1 MPKQLKIF
9 FNYFLVPALMLWLC
23 INIYHQITNQQ
34 NNAKSWAQIKLAFY
48 GPQTWKIII
57 AVLLMFVNW
66 AIEAIKWKK
75 LIAPLQKISFWE
87 AYKATFAGTSFA
99 ANTPNRMG
107 EYFGRM
113 IYIDEGKR
121 LQSIPLTI
129 TGSFSQ
135 LLVTLSFGC
144 IGLFFFMLLV
154 PHSAIQFSIS
164 SFWLKIFLIG
174 SILVT
179 IVSFFIYF
187 KLNWI
192 VKILRYLPFL
202 KKYIFFF
209 EKVDELRNALLLKIL
224 LLSVLR
230 YAVFII
236 QYVLVMQAFGLQLF
250 WLQNIY
256 LLQVLFLVMS
266 IIPSFVI
273 MEAGVRGKVSIEIFM
288 LVTSNNIAVL
298 ASGLFIWLLNLM
310 APALIG
316 VVLLIGKK
324 VFKK

>member
-1 MPKQLKIF
+1 
-9 FNYFLVPALMLWLC
+9 MLWLC
-23 INIYHQITNQQ
+23 VNIYHQITRQQ
-34 NNAKSWAQIKLAFY
+34 NNATSWAQIKLAFN
-48 GPQTWKIII
+48 GPQTWKIIV

-66 AIEAIKWKK
+66 AIEALKWQK
-75 LIAPLQKISFWE
+75 LIAPLQKLSFWT

-144 IGLFFFMLLV
+144 VGLFFFMSLV
-154 PHSAIQFSIS
+154 HQSVVQFSIS

-174 SILVT
+174 TVLVT
-179 IVSFFIYF
+179 IVSYFVYF
-187 KLNWI
+187 KLNWL
-192 VKILRYLPFL
+192 VKIIRHIPFL

-209 EKVDELRNALLLKIL
+209 EKIDELNNKLLLKIL
-224 LLSVLR
+224 GLSALR
-230 YAVFII
+230 YIVFIA
-236 QYVLVMQAFGLQLF
+236 QYLLIMQAFGLQLV
-250 WLQNIY
+250 WLQNVY

-273 MEAGVRGKVSIEIFM
+273 MEAGIRGKVSIEIFK
-288 LVTSNNIAVL
+288 LVTTNNVAVL

-310 APALIG
+310 APALLG
-316 VVLLIGKK
+316 VLFLVGKK

>member
-1 MPKQLKIF
+1 MPKQLKIL

-23 INIYHQITNQQ
+23 INIYNQITKQQ
-34 NNAKSWAQIKLAFY
+34 NNAANWVQIKHAFY
-48 GPQTWKIII
+48 GPQTWKIIL

-66 AIEAIKWKK
+66 AIEALKWQK
-75 LIAPLQKISFWE
+75 LIMPLQKMTFWN

-113 IYIDEGKR
+113 IYIEEGKR
-121 LQSIPLTI
+121 LQSIPLTV

-135 LLVTLSFGC
+135 LLVTLSFGS
-144 IGLFFFMLLV
+144 IGLLFFTSLV
-154 PHSAIQFSIS
+154 QSAVLPFSIN

-174 SILVT
+174 TAAATVCCY
-179 IVSFFIYF
+179 FIYF
-187 KLNWI
+187 KLSFI
-192 VKILRYLPFL
+192 TKALSYIPFL
-202 KKYIFFF
+202 KKYSFFF
-209 EKVDELRNALLLKIL
+209 KKVDELTNALLLKIL
-224 LLSVLR
+224 LLSMLR
-230 YAVFII
+230 YVVFIV
-236 QYVLVMQAFGLQLF
+236 QYVMVMQAFGLNLH
-250 WLQNIY
+250 WWQNVH
-256 LLQVLFLVMS
+256 LLQVLFLVMAA
-266 IIPSFVI
+266 IPSFVI
-273 MEAGVRGKVSIEIFM
+273 MEAGIRGKVSIEIFK
-288 LVTSNNIAVL
+288 LVTVNNVAVL